1 MRSSFTGLGRPL
13 SYRLLVTDIDGT
25 LLGTGGRIA
34 ARDTRAVRTL
44 MQKGVPVTLC
54 TGRMYSGT
62 RGIAGELKMREPV
75 ACIDGSHIVDPLTN
89 RELSSAPLAVE
100 ALGGLFETLSETR
113 PSTFVFAGDRL
124 YHDAGGVRYLPYL
137 TTWSDEL
144 IEIDSVLEHEGFR
157 EQTRPAALVAIGHE
171 EQIVSV
177 QFALEENF
185 PNLLQAVCFPIH
197 RPDFAGYWG
206 IVIRA
211 AQVDKG
217 TAIDWLAR
225 HYGILPEEIVVVGDW
240 LNDVP
245 MFRRAGRS
253 FAMAQAP
260 DVVKQAATDVLAA
273 DAKSGGGIA
282 EAAERA
288 GLL

>member
-1 MRSSFTGLGRPL
+1 
-13 SYRLLVTDIDGT
+13 VN
-25 LLGTGGRIA
+25 GRIA
-34 ARDTRAVRTL
+34 TRDARAIRELTQRGLA
-44 MQKGVPVTLC
+44 VTLC

-62 RGIAGELKMREPV
+62 RSIAAELRVREPV
-75 ACIDGSHIVDPLTN
+75 ACIDGSHIVDPQTN
-89 RELSSAPLAVE
+89 RELSSAPLAVG
-100 ALGGLFETLSETR
+100 ALSGLFRELSRVR

-124 YHDAGGVRYLPYL
+124 YHDAGGIRYLPYL
-137 TTWSDEL
+137 TTWSEEL
-144 IEIDSVLEHEGFR
+144 VEVDSVLDDQSFIAEHK
-157 EQTRPAALVAIGHE
+157 PAALVAIGKE
-171 EQIVSV
+171 SQISSL
-177 QFALEENF
+177 QTAIQELF
-185 PNLLQAVCFPIH
+185 PELLQAVCFPIH

-206 IVIRA
+206 MVVRA

-217 TAIDWLAR
+217 TAIDWLAT
-225 HYGILPEEIVVVGDW
+225 HYGITVGEIVAIGDW

-260 DVVKQAATDVLAA
+260 DAVKAAATDVLVA
-273 DAKSGGGIA
+273 DARSGGGIA

>member
-1 MRSSFTGLGRPL
+1 
-13 SYRLLVTDIDGT
+13 VN
-25 LLGTGGRIA
+25 GRIA
-34 ARDTRAVRTL
+34 TRDARAIRELTRRGLA
-44 MQKGVPVTLC
+44 VTLC

-62 RGIAGELKMREPV
+62 RSIAAELSVREPV
-75 ACIDGSHIVDPLTN
+75 ACIDGSHIVDPQTN
-89 RELSSAPLAVE
+89 RELSSAPLAPG
-100 ALGGLFETLSETR
+100 ALSGLFRELSTVR

-124 YHDAGGVRYLPYL
+124 YHDAGGIRYLPYL
-137 TTWSDEL
+137 TTWSEEL
-144 IEIDSVLEHEGFR
+144 IEVDSVLDDQSFIDEHK
-157 EQTRPAALVAIGHE
+157 PAALVAIGKETQISILQTAVHE
-171 EQIVSV
+171 
-177 QFALEENF
+177 LF
-185 PNLLQAVCFPIH
+185 PDLLQAVCFPIH

-206 IVIRA
+206 MVVRA

-217 TAIDWLAR
+217 TALDWLAA
-225 HYGILPEEIVVVGDW
+225 HYGITVDQIVAIGDW

-260 DVVKQAATDVLAA
+260 DAVKEAATDVLLA
-273 DAKSGGGIA
+273 DARKGGGIA